1 MIQTIQRYILA
12 AITLILASSYAMPQA
27 INNEE
32 ARDKVFAE
40 LKPYQHKF
48 ISKELDLSRE
58 QANEFF
64 PIYDKM
70 DEELRQVNTECRE
83 LERSALDNKDASETE
98 LEAVAAVLY
107 AQKQK
112 ESAIEQAYYDKF
124 KEILTPRQLIILKV
138 TERRFTQKLLRHH
151 RRISHKAMNA
161 ADTTEK

>member
-1 MIQTIQRYILA
+1 MKQTIQRYFLA
-12 AITLILASSYAMPQA
+12 AITLILASSYTLPQTT
-27 INNEE
+27 INDEE
-32 ARDKVFAE
+32 RDKILAE

-64 PIYDKM
+64 SVYDKM

-83 LERSALDNKDASETE
+83 LERSALENKEASETE

-124 KEILTPRQLIILKV
+124 KDILTPRQLIILKV

-161 ADTTEK
+161 ENTEK